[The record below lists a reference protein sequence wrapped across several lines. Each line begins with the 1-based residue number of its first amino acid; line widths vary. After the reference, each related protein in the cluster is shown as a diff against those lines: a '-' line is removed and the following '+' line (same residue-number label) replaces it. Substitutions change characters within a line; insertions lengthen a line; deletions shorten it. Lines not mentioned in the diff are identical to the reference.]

1 MRATMMS
8 PKGLNICIRS
18 LSVTTEDM
26 FPTNMVDV
34 GGCDALVGD
43 AADVGFAQFSELE
56 ELLKI
61 VGSQGAA
68 EMDSP

>member
-1 MRATMMS
+1 
-8 PKGLNICIRS
+8 
-18 LSVTTEDM
+18 M

-34 GGCDALVGD
+34 GGCDALVDD
-43 AADVGFAQFSELE
+43 AAHVGFALFSELE